1 MLNKRTTFILIIAS
15 TLVFVALAMGATAQT
30 PPPVSGNWVISD
42 TTSYSNQR
50 IDLTADI
57 TVQSG
62 GSLSLTNVDIMFDK
76 TGSPIITIEEGGT
89 LIFQGGSIDYVTGGM
104 KYPPRFLIDSPS
116 TINGTSISNTY
127 GMSIRSWGVTVSNV
141 TFTRPTYSL
150 ISVNP
155 LATSRAD
162 LPIVIADNYA
172 ANAASTA
179 LYCTI
184 TNFPGY
190 NARLIIVGNDFSNVG
205 GSGDGISVIADTER
219 GEFIVEGN
227 NLDTMAGD
235 GIVLDLNASDLKLR
249 FDGND
254 VENVGGDGVRL
265 LLEFD
270 TIDFPGIDGLRSVNA
285 DQMCLRITLM
295 SDFMEGQTFSGLDL
309 QDGGLGGLSFNGLLN
324 ASVIDSSIDCPAPTS
339 RDFTIARSTV
349 EVFRTY
355 HQQADAKVSYP
366 ISSISSYKSVE
377 ITCRWL
383 NDMPLANRA
392 IAIYSPDDDINVG
405 AFQTDD
411 VGHIPEFLVSD
422 WYMTTSESWSRSILK
437 PMLGIGGGKYL
448 NSTEPIALDQDVVK
462 VVYFADFEAPQVTIT
477 TPTTDYIQNT
487 TDIVVSGTAS
497 DVISGVVLVQV
508 SIDPDPDWSQ
518 KTWTDAIGTDD
529 WAILLIDLPE
539 GVHTIYV
546 RAFDYANSPD
556 GIHGNATVGGITVD
570 MTDPVIDISYPSE
583 TGVVVTN
590 LPTFLIEGNVSEE
603 VAELS
608 VMGEIIPLIGTSFKH
623 NVLLVEGENT
633 ITLSATDRVGN
644 VGTLSEHVVYYD
656 PVLPVITITA
666 PTSGALLNTTSV
678 IVQGVVDEAVR
689 DDQVLI
695 NGFAVTLSDG
705 SFELLLINL
714 DEGPLTID
722 ASAIDLAG
730 NGANTAIDISVDSQP
745 PVLEITYP
753 TNGLLTREGTVQVL
767 GTISEAGAAITV
779 SGFPANVD
787 GTGWSITFDLVEGVN
802 TIVVVARDAANN
814 MDSLSITVT
823 LDTIA
828 PFLELEGLDNGTI
841 TTEED
846 VVAVYGS
853 TEPGAAV
860 VMVVSGTEIT
870 TAVNPD
876 GSFYHT
882 ITITELETLIT
893 VRAEDLVGNR
903 VSEDVLIYRK
913 ETEVPDKAPILTPE
927 QATWLTAATTSVLIV
942 GVLVSLE
949 FTRYALLLLFI
960 PLYARLKKDAVLDN
974 KTRLALHGLI
984 VENPGMHYNEII
996 REFSLTNGVAAYH
1009 LDVLEREGFLRSIR
1023 DGTMRRFYSTT
1034 TKVPQDHRLTPD
1046 QVRERILLLVS
1057 ESPGISQKVIVDEL
1071 GIGRTLVGYHLKTLI
1086 DDGYLKASRQGRFT
1100 VYSRTQKRWFQAT

>member
-1 MLNKRTTFILIIAS
+1 MLTRRTMFILMLAS
-15 TLVFVALAMGATAQT
+15 TLAFVALAMGAAAQT
-30 PPPVSGNWVISD
+30 PPPGSGDWVISD
-42 TTSYSNQR
+42 TTSYSNTN
-50 IDLTADI
+50 IDLTGDI
-57 TVQSG
+57 TVRSG
-62 GSLSLTNVDIMFDK
+62 GSLSLTNVNIKFDLF
-76 TGSPIITIEEGGT
+76 GSALIRVEPGGT
-89 LIFQGGSIDYVTGGM
+89 INIQGGSIDYATDSPM
-104 KYPPRFLIDSPS
+104 KYPPRFLFDSPS

-127 GMSIRSWGVTVSNV
+127 GLSVRSWGVTVSNV

-150 ISVNP
+150 IDLNP

-162 LPIVIADNYA
+162 LPIIIADNYA
-172 ANAASTA
+172 NNAASTA

-184 TNFPGY
+184 VNFPGQ
-190 NARLIIVGNDFSNVG
+190 NARLILVGNDFANVG
-205 GSGDGISVIADTER
+205 NGDGISVIADTER
-219 GEFIVEGN
+219 GEFIVEDN
-227 NLDTMAGD
+227 TLNTIADD
-235 GIVLDLNASDLKLR
+235 GIVLDLNVSDLKLR

-254 VENVGGDGVRL
+254 VENVGGDGVRM

-270 TIDFPGIDGLRSVNA
+270 SIDFPGIDGLRSVNA
-285 DQMCLRITLM
+285 DQMCLRITLPN
-295 SDFMEGQTFSGLDL
+295 DFMENQTFSGLDL

-324 ASVIDSSIDCPAPTS
+324 ASIIDSFIDCPTS
-339 RDFTIARSTV
+339 YDFTIARSTV
-349 EVFRTY
+349 DVFRTY
-355 HQQADAKVSYP
+355 HQQGDASVSYP
-366 ISSISSYKSVE
+366 ISSITSFRTVE

-383 NDMPLANRA
+383 NERPVANSP
-392 IAIYSPDDDINVG
+392 ISLYSPDDDMYIYAEMTDG
-405 AFQTDD
+405 A
-411 VGHIPEFLVSD
+411 GHIPEYLVAD
-422 WYMTTSESWSRSILK
+422 WHMTTSESWTRSILK
-437 PMLGIGGGKYL
+437 PMLDIGGGKFL
-448 NSTEPIALDQDVVK
+448 NSTEPIQLDQDVNK
-462 VVYFADFEAPQVTIT
+462 VVYYGDFEVPQVTIT
-477 TPTTDYIQNT
+477 TPTADHIQNT
-487 TDIVVSGTAS
+487 TDLLVSGTALDS
-497 DVISGVVLVQV
+497 ISGVVLVQI
-508 SIDPDPDWSQ
+508 SLDPDPDWSL
-518 KTWTDAIGTDD
+518 KTWTDAIGTED
-529 WAILLIDLPE
+529 WTFTLTDLSE

-546 RAFDYANSPD
+546 RAFDYANAPE
-556 GIHGNATVGGITVD
+556 GIHGNATVDGITVD
-570 MTDPVIDISYPSE
+570 MTDPVITVSYPTG
-583 TGVVVTN
+583 TGVAVTN
-590 LPTFLIEGNVSEE
+590 HPTFLIEGNISEE
-603 VAELS
+603 VDEFY
-608 VMGEIIPLIGTSFKH
+608 VMGELTPITGTSFT
-623 NVLLVEGENT
+623 VTIDLSVGENS

-644 VGTLSEHVVYYD
+644 VGTWSEYVVLYD

-689 DDQVLI
+689 DDQVVI

-705 SFELLLINL
+705 SFEHLLIDL
-714 DEGPLTID
+714 IEGPLTID
-722 ASAIDLAG
+722 VSTVDLAG
-730 NGANTAIDISVDSQP
+730 NLANAAIDISVDSIP
-745 PVLEITYP
+745 PVLEITSP
-753 TNGLLTREGTVQVL
+753 TNGLLTRETSVQIL

-779 SGFPANVD
+779 SGIPATVD
-787 GTGWSITFDLVEGVN
+787 GTDWSFSFDLVEGAN
-802 TIVVVARDAANN
+802 TIEVVARDAANN
-814 MDSLSITVT
+814 MDSLTIVIN

-846 VVAVYGS
+846 VVAVHGS
-853 TEPGAAV
+853 TEPGAKV

-870 TAVNPD
+870 ASVNPD
-876 GSFYHT
+876 GSFIHT
-882 ITITELETLIT
+882 FTIAELETLIT

-913 ETEVPDKAPILTPE
+913 ETEVPDKASILTPE
-927 QATWLTAATTSVLIV
+927 QATWVAVATTSVLIV

-1034 TKVPQDHRLTPD
+1034 TKVPKDHRLTPD
-1046 QVRERILLLVS
+1046 QVRERILLLVT

-1100 VYSRTQKRWFQAT
+1100 VYSRTKKRWFQAT